1 MRGNAALNAGLV
13 TCLALLLGACAQTK
27 LAVHTVKQFSREAPP
42 AEGGV
47 YKVGNPYE
55 VNGVWY
61 VPHEDPA
68 YVANGIA
75 SWYGHPFHG
84 QRTANGEIYDMNA
97 LSAAH
102 QTLPMPTFV
111 RVTNLENGRSL
122 ILRVN
127 DRGPFVNGR
136 IIDVSHRSAQLLGF
150 AEKGTARVRI
160 EAVPGPS
167 ENLVAAAQQ
176 PQPPDSPNVAAV
188 PSPVVAVNLLEPVAG
203 VPAARQYAGAEGLGL
218 AEGALPPQI
227 KIVNVPQTAIYI
239 QAGAFSRYET
249 ANDLRLELN
258 HLGNVGVSSIDVNGR
273 QLYRVRVGPLDNVA
287 RADATLAMVMA
298 RGYTEARIVVD

>member
-1 MRGNAALNAGLV
+1 MRGNAALRAGLV
-13 TCLALLLGACAQTK
+13 ICLALLLGACAQTQ
-27 LAVHTVKQFSREAPP
+27 LAVHMVKQLSREEPP
-42 AEGGV
+42 WQGV
-47 YKVGNPYE
+47 YKVGDPYE

-61 VPHEDPA
+61 VPQEDPLYA
-68 YVANGIA
+68 ENGIA

-84 QRTANGEIYDMNA
+84 LHTANGEIYDMNA

-102 QTLPMPTFV
+102 KTLPMPTFV

-136 IIDVSHRSAQLLGF
+136 IIDVSRRSARLLGF
-150 AEKGTARVRI
+150 AEKGTARVRV
-160 EAVPGPS
+160 EAVSGPS
-167 ENLVAAAQQ
+167 ENLVVAAQL
-176 PQPPDSPNVAAV
+176 PQPPGSMNVAAA
-188 PSPVVAVNLLEPVAG
+188 PRPVVAVDVLEPVPG
-203 VPAARQYAGAEGLGL
+203 VPAAPQYSRLGSPVL
-218 AEGALPPQI
+218 ASAALPPQVTLV
-227 KIVNVPQTAIYI
+227 KVAETAMFV
-239 QAGAFSRYET
+239 QAGAFSLYET

-258 HLGNVGVSSIDVNGR
+258 HLGNVTVSSVDVNGR
-273 QLYRVRVGPLDNVA
+273 QLYRVRVGPLDNVP